1 MKKNRRIDYLL
12 SESLEK
18 HIQFTMKYDSKK
30 VIFEIWK
37 KSIIELSGFS
47 NMKSLIDIGC
57 GTGNF
62 LIQIRKKFHDCILKG
77 IESDRDMI
85 EIASSKAEK
94 QNANNIDL
102 IYTDINKFLSKSTND
117 KYDFISSCH
126 ILFYFDD
133 ITQSINNIKN
143 NLLKRDG
150 VFFVTTNSMN
160 DMPELYLLLRKV
172 ERKFNLEH
180 KCGELNSKFGLEK
193 GYEIL
198 KRLFK
203 YVDYHSIES
212 ELIIDDVDEVMDYII
227 SQYKVVMRHL
237 PTDLYTEATD
247 FIQDFVMDII
257 TKNDGNFIFTRK
269 VGALVCSD

>member
-1 MKKNRRIDYLL
+1 MSKNRRINYLL

-30 VIFEIWK
+30 VIFEKWK
-37 KSIIELSGFS
+37 ESILELYGFS

-62 LIQIRKKFHDCILKG
+62 LIQVRKNFPDCILKG
-77 IESDRDMI
+77 IDSYPEMI
-85 EIASSKAEK
+85 ETASSKAEK
-94 QNANNIDL
+94 QNANNIDFKV
-102 IYTDINKFLSKSTND
+102 TDIKKFISKSTNE
-117 KYDFISSCH
+117 KYDVVSACH
-126 ILFYFDD
+126 ILYYFDD
-133 ITQSINNIKN
+133 IPDLIKQMKQNILDK
-143 NLLKRDG
+143 DG

-172 ERKFNLEH
+172 ERKFNLEY
-180 KCGELNSKFGLEK
+180 KCGELNSKFGLEN
-193 GYEIL
+193 GYEML

-212 ELIIDDVDEVMDYII
+212 ELIIVDEDEIMDYIV
-227 SQYKVVMRHL
+227 SRYKVVMRHL
-237 PTDLYTEATD
+237 PEELYNDASD
-247 FIQDFVMDII
+247 FLQNYI
-257 TKNDGNFIFTRK
+257 NDTIAKKGVFIFTRK